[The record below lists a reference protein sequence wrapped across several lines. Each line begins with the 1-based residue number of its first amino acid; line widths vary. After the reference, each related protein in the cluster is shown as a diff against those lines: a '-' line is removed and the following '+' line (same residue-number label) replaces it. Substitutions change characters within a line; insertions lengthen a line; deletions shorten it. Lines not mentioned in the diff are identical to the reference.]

1 MGSGAEKQLLCWLS
15 KDYRL
20 GLVACS
26 LYKPKPVISCI
37 RKAHQSTGPRTD
49 GVTYGHTWY
58 AHTQPATTIVAHP
71 MI

>member
-49 GVTYGHTWY
+49 DSSESPLSHVPQSGLR
-58 AHTQPATTIVAHP
+58 ASQS
-71 MI
+71 